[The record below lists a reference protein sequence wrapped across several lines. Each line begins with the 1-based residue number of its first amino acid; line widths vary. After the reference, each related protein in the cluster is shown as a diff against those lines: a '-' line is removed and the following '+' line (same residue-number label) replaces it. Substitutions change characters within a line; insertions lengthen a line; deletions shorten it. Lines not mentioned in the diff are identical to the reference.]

1 MNFQHGRVKLSFR
14 RALRVLLAVF
24 AVSITSWAQGK
35 QVVAV
40 RAGHMFDSKSGN
52 MLSNQVIVIEGD
64 KISDVGP
71 ADRVQ
76 IPAGAQVIDLSQDTV
91 LPGLI
96 DGHTHIYS
104 NLNPAARVSTSK
116 EAWTILAVQDAL
128 ATLHAG
134 FTAARDVGTHG
145 EGYGDVA
152 VRDAIN
158 RGLIDGPRMQVATRG
173 IGASGSDYI
182 GDPESVITAAY
193 VNITSPEN
201 ARAVVRE
208 QIRYGA
214 DLIKVFPAG
223 AYSFAP
229 NGDIFVEPTMTLLEL
244 EAIVDEA
251 HRHHRK
257 VAAHAIGGEGL
268 RNSVIAGVDTIEH
281 GQLLDEEEIAMM
293 IKKGI
298 YYDPTGYRYSL
309 PELEQNDRKATG
321 GKYSLIPLFDKNA
334 RYAIKS
340 GVKIMWGSGVD
351 GTGNDPRSSGY
362 MNHGTQA
369 VEFAWLVNHGLTP
382 AAAIQSATMVDAEAM
397 GWEDKIG
404 SLEKGKYGDVVA
416 VSGDPLK
423 DITELERIKFVM
435 KGGKVI
441 RNDFK

>member
-1 MNFQHGRVKLSFR
+1 MKFRQVLS
-14 RALRVLLAVF
+14 VLLAVC
-24 AVSITSWAQGK
+24 AVAMTSPAQSSR
-35 QVVAV
+35 VVV
-40 RAGHMFDSKSGN
+40 IRAGHMFDSKSGG

-64 KISDVGP
+64 KIRDVGSADHVQVP
-71 ADRVQ
+71 AD
-76 IPAGAQVIDLSQDTV
+76 AQLIDLSQNTV

-104 NLNPAARVSTSK
+104 NLTPEARISTSK

-128 ATLHAG
+128 ATLRAG
-134 FTAARDVGTHG
+134 FTAARDMGTHG
-145 EGYGDVA
+145 EGYGDTA

-158 RGLIDGPRMQVATRG
+158 RGLIDGPRLQVSTRG

-182 GDPESVITAAY
+182 GGPDSVITAAH
-193 VNITSPEN
+193 VNITGPDN

-208 QIRYGA
+208 QIHYGA
-214 DLIKVFPAG
+214 DVIKVFPAG
-223 AYSFAP
+223 AYSFAA

-257 VAAHAIGGEGL
+257 VAAHAYGGEGL
-268 RNSVIAGVDTIEH
+268 RNCIIAGVDSIEH

-298 YYDPTGYRYSL
+298 YYDVTGYRYSL
-309 PELEQNDRKATG
+309 PELEKNDRKATG
-321 GKYSLIPLFDKNA
+321 GKYSLIPMFDKNA

-351 GTGNDPRSSGY
+351 GTASDARSSGY
-362 MNHGTQA
+362 LNHGTQA
-369 VEFAWLVNHGLTP
+369 VEFAWLVNHGMTP
-382 AAAIQSATMVDAEAM
+382 AAAIQSATVVNAAAM
-397 GWEDKIG
+397 GWDDKIG

-416 VSGDPLK
+416 VSGDPLN
-423 DITELERIKFVM
+423 DITELEHIKFVM
-435 KGGKVI
+435 KGGKII
-441 RNDFK
+441 RNDFVK